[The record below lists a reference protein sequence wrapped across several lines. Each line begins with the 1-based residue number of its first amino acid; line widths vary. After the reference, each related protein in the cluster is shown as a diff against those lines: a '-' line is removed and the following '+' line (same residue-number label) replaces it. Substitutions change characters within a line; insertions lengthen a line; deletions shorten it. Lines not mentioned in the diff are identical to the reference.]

1 MPTPDASQFTQMKKY
16 SAIGTGAVNTLSQQK
31 TITHL
36 HLHVPSTSGT
46 SRFLTSFST
55 KITPGIRRYTPTNVT
70 TLPQLKP
77 KVPGGNVRGEAT
89 GRTVYVRP
97 PFT

>member
-16 SAIGTGAVNTLSQQK
+16 SAIGTGSVNTLSQQK

-36 HLHVPSTSGT
+36 HQHVPSASGT
-46 SRFLTSFST
+46 VEFLASFSE
-55 KITPGIRRYTPTNVT
+55 KFTPDVRRHTTTNVT

-77 KVPGGNVRGEAT
+77 KVPGGNVYGTTT
-89 GRTVYVRP
+89 GSNSYVRP